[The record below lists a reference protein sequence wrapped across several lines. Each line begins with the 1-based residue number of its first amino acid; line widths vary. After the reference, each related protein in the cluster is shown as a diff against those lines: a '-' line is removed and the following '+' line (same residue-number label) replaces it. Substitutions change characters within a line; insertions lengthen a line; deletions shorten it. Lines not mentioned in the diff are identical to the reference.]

1 MTYVIKV
8 NKPEQLVDF
17 GFKKYGNAFYYNYG
31 RGDTG
36 MEIIVRNEDL
46 MIQTGRMKA
55 PKKVLSLFKTLYK
68 HELIRFEN
76 ATDDVNIGNVI
87 LVDNIKKE
95 IEK

>member
-8 NKPEQLVDF
+8 NEPEKLLDF
-17 GFKKYGNAFYYNYG
+17 GFKQYANAYYYVYG

-36 MEIIVRNEDL
+36 VEIVVRNQDL
-46 MIQTGRMKA
+46 MISTGRMKA
-55 PKKVLSLFKTLYK
+55 PKKVLALFKALYE
-68 HELIRFEN
+68 HDLIKFEN